1 MYQRGH
7 SIIVEEHLAAAGITA
22 PIHEL
27 PASTRTAAEAA
38 EALGCEVGAIASSSL
53 FVVDD
58 EPVLVMTSGRH
69 RVDPV
74 QLGAALGV
82 GDVRLA
88 SAERVRSVTGQ
99 AIGGL
104 APTGHPEP
112 IRTVIDETLQQHPTI
127 APRNPPT
134 PVMRG
139 ASGPRGHGSFRRPPK
154 PEAISD
160 NPARDIARAPRLDLV
175 FCFDEAVNLSRAG
188 RPFVWTRGSPTRPHA
203 ETRCNTTTFDMQGY
217 R

>member
-1 MYQRGH
+1 MNDNPLPER
-7 SIIVEEHLAAAGITA
+7 SRIVEEHLAAAGITA

-38 EALGCEVGAIASSSL
+38 EALGCEVGAIASSLL
-53 FVVDD
+53 FVADD

-82 GDVRLA
+82 DHVRLA

-99 AIGGL
+99 AIGGV

-112 IRTVIDETLQQHPTI
+112 IRTVIDETLQQHSTI
-127 APRNPPT
+127 WSAAGT
-134 PVMRG
+134 PHTVMALKFTDLITLTNGTRVVV
-139 ASGPRGHGSFRRPPK
+139 AS
-154 PEAISD
+154 D
-160 NPARDIARAPRLDLV
+160 
-175 FCFDEAVNLSRAG
+175 
-188 RPFVWTRGSPTRPHA
+188 
-203 ETRCNTTTFDMQGY
+203 
-217 R
+217 